1 MEQAKI
7 STSQLF
13 ILMILFQLSNSLL
26 IPLAMKAGR
35 DSWLAILIAAAVSIF
50 LFFIYRALYL
60 YYPTL
65 LLTDYTEKL
74 IGKFLGRILAFLYI
88 LFFLYSAARVLR
100 EFGVMLLSFAFPE
113 TPLFVA
119 CAMMMLVVIY
129 TVFKGIEVVARTGEL
144 LFVIMVMLAFFL
156 FLLIAISGLIDISN
170 LKPAF
175 EDSPKI
181 LDTVFTETLYV
192 PFGEIIVFTMIFPY
206 LNQSKKL
213 GKTGIAAISITGAS
227 LAFTTILNISVLGV
241 PLIERSLF
249 PLLTTIQSIQVGGFL
264 QRLDVIFILALVIG
278 GFFKVTVYTY
288 CAVIGTASLFDIK
301 EPSKLAY
308 PMGMTV
314 LFLSLI
320 IASNYS
326 EHIEEGLKIFPLYA
340 QLPFQII
347 LPVFLLIIAFL
358 KNRKKG

>member
-1 MEQAKI
+1 MEKAKI

-13 ILMILFQLSNSLL
+13 IVMILFQLSNSLL
-26 IPLAMKAGR
+26 IPLAMRAGR
-35 DSWLAILIAAAVSIF
+35 DSWLAILIATAISIF

-60 YYPTL
+60 YYPSL

-74 IGKFLGRILAFLYI
+74 IGKVLGRTLAFLYI

-119 CAMMMLVVIY
+119 SALMILVVIY
-129 TVFKGIEVVARTGEL
+129 TIYKGIEVVARTGEL
-144 LFVIMVMLAFFL
+144 LFVVMLMLAFFL

-170 LKPAF
+170 LRPAL

-181 LDTVFTETLYV
+181 LKTVFTETLYV

-213 GKTGIAAISITGAS
+213 GKTGVAAISITGVA

-264 QRLDVIFILALVIG
+264 ERLDVIFILALIIG
-278 GFFKVTVYTY
+278 GFFKVAVYTY
-288 CAVIGTASLFDIK
+288 CALIGTASLFNIK

-308 PMGMTV
+308 PLGITV
-314 LFLSLI
+314 LFTSMI

-326 EHIEEGLKIFPLYA
+326 EHIEEGLKIFPLYT

-347 LPVFLLIIAFL
+347 IPVFLLFIAFI
-358 KNRKKG
+358 KNRKK

>member
-1 MEQAKI
+1 MEKAKI
-7 STSQLF
+7 STTQLF

-26 IPLAMKAGR
+26 IPIAMGAKH
-35 DSWLAILIAAAVSIF
+35 DSWIVILVAMAVSIL

-74 IGKFLGRILAFLYI
+74 IGKILGRTLAFLYI

-113 TPLFVA
+113 TPLFIA
-119 CAMMMLVVIY
+119 CALMALVVIY
-129 TVFKGIEVVARTGEL
+129 TIYKGIEVIARTGEL
-144 LFVIMVMLAFFL
+144 LFVIMCLLGIFL
-156 FLLIAISGLIDISN
+156 FILVAISGLIDVSK
-170 LKPAF
+170 LRPVL

-181 LDTVFTETLYV
+181 LKTVFTETLYV

-206 LNQSKKL
+206 LNQAKKL
-213 GKTGIAAISITGAS
+213 GKTGVTAIIITGIA
-227 LAFTTILNISVLGV
+227 LAVTTILNISVLGI
-241 PLIERSLF
+241 PLMERSLF
-249 PLLTTIQSIQVGGFL
+249 PLLTTIQSIEVGGFL

-278 GFFKVTVYTY
+278 GFFKVSVYTY
-288 CAVIGTASLFDIK
+288 CAIIGTASLFNIK

-308 PMGMTV
+308 PMGLTV

-326 EHIEEGLKIFPLYA
+326 EHIQEGLKIFPLYV

-347 LPVFLLIIAFL
+347 LPIFLLIIAFI
-358 KNRKKG
+358 KNRKTG

>member
-1 MEQAKI
+1 MEKAKI

-35 DSWLAILIAAAVSIF
+35 DSWIAILGAMAVSIL

-60 YYPTL
+60 YYPSL

-74 IGKFLGRILAFLYI
+74 IGKILGRTLAFLYI
-88 LFFLYSAARVLR
+88 LFFLYCAARVLR

-119 CAMMMLVVIY
+119 CAMMVLVIIY
-129 TVFKGIEVVARTGEL
+129 TVYKGIEVIARTGEL
-144 LFVIMVMLAFFL
+144 LFVVMLMLAFFL

-170 LKPAF
+170 LRPAL

-181 LDTVFTETLYV
+181 LKTIFTETLYV

-206 LNQSKKL
+206 LNQAKKL
-213 GKTGIAAISITGAS
+213 KKTGVAAISITGVA
-227 LAFTTILNISVLGV
+227 LAFTTVLNISVLGV

-249 PLLTTIQSIQVGGFL
+249 PLLTTIQSIEVGEFL
-264 QRLDVIFILALVIG
+264 ERLDVIFILALIIG
-278 GFFKVTVYTY
+278 GFFKVAVYTY
-288 CAVIGTASLFDIK
+288 CALIGTASLFNIK

-308 PMGMTV
+308 PIGMVV
-314 LFLSLI
+314 LFTSMI

-326 EHIEEGLKIFPLYA
+326 EHIEEGLKIFPIYI
-340 QLPFQII
+340 QFPFQII
-347 LPVFLLIIAFL
+347 IPVFLLFIAFI
-358 KNRKKG
+358 KNRKK

>member
-1 MEQAKI
+1 MEKAKI

-35 DSWLAILIAAAVSIF
+35 DSWIAILGAMAVSIL

-60 YYPTL
+60 YYPSL

-74 IGKFLGRILAFLYI
+74 IGKILGRTLAFLYI
-88 LFFLYSAARVLR
+88 LFFLYCAARVLR

-119 CAMMMLVVIY
+119 CAMMVLVVIY
-129 TVFKGIEVVARTGEL
+129 TVYKGIEVIARTGEL
-144 LFVIMVMLAFFL
+144 LFVVMLMLAFFL

-170 LKPAF
+170 LRPAL
-175 EDSPKI
+175 EDTPKI
-181 LDTVFTETLYV
+181 LKTIFTETLYV

-206 LNQSKKL
+206 LNQAKKL
-213 GKTGIAAISITGAS
+213 KKTGVAAISITGIA
-227 LAFTTILNISVLGV
+227 LAFTTVLNISVLGV

-249 PLLTTIQSIQVGGFL
+249 PLLTTIQSIEVGEFL
-264 QRLDVIFILALVIG
+264 ERLDVIFILALIIG
-278 GFFKVTVYTY
+278 GFFKVAVYTY
-288 CAVIGTASLFDIK
+288 CALIGTASLFNIK

-308 PMGMTV
+308 PLGITV
-314 LFLSLI
+314 LFTAMI

-326 EHIEEGLKIFPLYA
+326 EHIEEGLKIFPLYI

-347 LPVFLLIIAFL
+347 IPVFLLFIAFI
-358 KNRKKG
+358 KNRKK

>member
-1 MEQAKI
+1 MEKAKI

-13 ILMILFQLSNSLL
+13 IVMILFQLSNSLL
-26 IPLAMKAGR
+26 IPLAMRAGR
-35 DSWLAILIAAAVSIF
+35 DSWLAILIATAISIF

-60 YYPTL
+60 YYPSL

-74 IGKFLGRILAFLYI
+74 IGKVLGRTLAFLYI

-119 CAMMMLVVIY
+119 SALMILVVIY
-129 TVFKGIEVVARTGEL
+129 TIYKGIEVVARTGEL
-144 LFVIMVMLAFFL
+144 LFVVMLMLAFFL

-170 LKPAF
+170 LRPTL

-181 LDTVFTETLYV
+181 LKTVFTETLYV

-206 LNQSKKL
+206 LNQAKKL
-213 GKTGIAAISITGAS
+213 KKTAVAAISITGVA

-249 PLLTTIQSIQVGGFL
+249 PLLTTIQSIEVGEFL
-264 QRLDVIFILALVIG
+264 ERLDVIFILALIIG
-278 GFFKVTVYTY
+278 GFFKVAVYTY
-288 CAVIGTASLFDIK
+288 CALIGTASLFNIK

-308 PMGMTV
+308 PLGITV
-314 LFLSLI
+314 LFTSMV

-326 EHIEEGLKIFPLYA
+326 QHIEEGLNAFPIYV

-347 LPVFLLIIAFL
+347 LPVFLLFIAFI
-358 KNRKKG
+358 KNRKK